1 MKRKTTIGSE
11 KMRKKVN
18 IFEERIEKEKKEKE
32 ELEARQRLYEQNRLI
47 WREKMRKLKKFI
59 YENKVGS
66 KSNES
71 FFEENKK
78 YFEQFNV
85 KNYDELKRLLNSFD
99 RENPEEAEKFEKDR
113 YTKYLKIDHIKDN
126 EFTILPEIRRFDY
139 SNINLKS
146 GISKIC
152 ILNAKKYFTQLHN
165 CNVNEFA
172 YIPNKA
178 EYIKNK
184 INNYEIYSLNN
195 YIIQGIKKIK
205 YNNEAELIE
214 SSNISNITFEKIK
227 NNLICSAENYCE
239 NGIPIDELRINKIQ
253 KFVKNFN
260 ERDKQNY
267 EKVKKIINGYNNNI
281 EDKSNN
287 LNDHYCLNCNQ
298 CFNGRNSIKHN
309 RHSILKIEK
318 NLGIDNDLNNIDYNA
333 NLNKIYN
340 ILKRDQNKILKNG
353 NHNLIVYYGKLL
365 YFLYAI
371 IINNNSIE
379 ELNSTIIDINDDY
392 MKEKESET
400 FNNFFYDYFSFY
412 IRKISKLTY
421 FKIKK
426 IEQILADLEEHNK
439 NINIETDVIDDEEE
453 IINTDKIE
461 RMIRVLRYSNGNL
474 DEILSPS
481 QSGNL
486 DNIAFNFPKI
496 SEEEKKK
503 YFLKLGLRLKF
514 NYGKK
519 ESITELYSKAKE
531 LNLQPFDYEAFLMQ
545 QLSILKTRKKHK

>member
-1 MKRKTTIGSE
+1 MK
-11 KMRKKVN
+11 
-18 IFEERIEKEKKEKE
+18 
-32 ELEARQRLYEQNRLI
+32 
-47 WREKMRKLKKFI
+47 
-59 YENKVGS
+59 
-66 KSNES
+66 
-71 FFEENKK
+71 
-78 YFEQFNV
+78 
-85 KNYDELKRLLNSFD
+85 
-99 RENPEEAEKFEKDR
+99 
-113 YTKYLKIDHIKDN
+113 
-126 EFTILPEIRRFDY
+126 
-139 SNINLKS
+139 NL
-146 GISKIC
+146 
-152 ILNAKKYFTQLHN
+152 
-165 CNVNEFA
+165 
-172 YIPNKA
+172 
-178 EYIKNK
+178 
-184 INNYEIYSLNN
+184 
-195 YIIQGIKKIK
+195 
-205 YNNEAELIE
+205 
-214 SSNISNITFEKIK
+214 
-227 NNLICSAENYCE
+227 
-239 NGIPIDELRINKIQ
+239 
-253 KFVKNFN
+253 N

-287 LNDHYCLNCNQ
+287 LNDHYCLDCNQ

-400 FNNFFYDYFSFY
+400 FNNFFYDYFYFY

-461 RMIRVLRYSNGNL
+461 RMIRVLRHSNGNL

-519 ESITELYSKAKE
+519 ESITELYSKARE
-531 LNLQPFDYEAFLMQ
+531 LNLQPFDYEEFLMQ
-545 QLSILKTRKKHK
+545 QLSILKTKKKHK